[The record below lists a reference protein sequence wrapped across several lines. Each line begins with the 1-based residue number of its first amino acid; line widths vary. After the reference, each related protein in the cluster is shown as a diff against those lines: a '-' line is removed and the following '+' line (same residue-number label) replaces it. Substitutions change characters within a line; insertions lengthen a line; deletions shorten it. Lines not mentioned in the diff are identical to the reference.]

1 MNHSTMNLLK
11 DGAMTQ
17 LQEIASLYEE
27 GYITAE
33 ECIEESNNVL
43 YSLICALSDYLVNFD
58 CIERQHQLNFKRYK
72 NWVNERIVDERKTVA
87 KPKE

>member
-11 DGAMTQ
+11 DGAMAQ

-33 ECIEESNNVL
+33 ECAKESNEVL
-43 YSLICALSDYLVNFD
+43 YAFYSRSS
-58 CIERQHQLNFKRYK
+58 
-72 NWVNERIVDERKTVA
+72 
-87 KPKE
+87 